1 MQAATIV
8 FPFKQTFRRLEL
20 EKRWWHRLCIVAFFA
35 VLLCTA
41 AFSGW
46 IAYMTFVPEISKM
59 PIIQA
64 VDIFDRVA
72 AEQQNN
78 GQIDLSAGLVPKQQN
93 QVTPKF
99 NPKQPYE
106 SSPSQAT
113 VDSEWDVVSEFPIKP
128 YESSPSQATVDLE
141 ALARKHG
148 GTLEQLQ
155 SMIDSQYV
163 VHQVP
168 MDKVIDA
175 LEAGEQRVVD
185 MYSPDGQR
193 GWIPED
199 KVQAAIKAGFKVATS
214 ATLDYSKAQLLDK
227 TIEMPNGSTS
237 HFASTVSDDVIR
249 KQWNHAKNVQTWKAV
264 GAAVLS
270 IVVVTLFVSYVLQG
284 AYRALLYVIFGCTT
298 QAA

>member
-99 NPKQPYE
+99 NPKQ
-106 SSPSQAT
+106 
-113 VDSEWDVVSEFPIKP
+113 P

>member
-1 MQAATIV
+1 MGHQPNMQAATIV

-99 NPKQPYE
+99 NPKQ
-106 SSPSQAT
+106 
-113 VDSEWDVVSEFPIKP
+113 P